1 MSLHKKAD
9 GRVAWEQGKPQ
20 VRLPKTS
27 PWVSGGAC
35 PTYSSVVLHL
45 VPVPSD
51 NPEGLGSPGSDSPDS
66 PVLPASSWSRSGEQ
80 AHTSPKMI
88 VCSPPWQLHEDVTMG
103 RWNHIAAPHPFHPTR
118 CIQRTSTGGP
128 AHTYPWTYSP
138 GCSMWWQET
147 KTKRIMAQKDGDK
160 AGSSACIPGNESQFT
175 PLGRRPP
182 PIREDTLTQHPFCQ
196 CLCKPKSAIAPHHHQ
211 PLPLPGHPK
220 CVACTWGCPRRDR
233 LGSHSG
239 QTGERC
245 WYRGSSGGRTA

>member
-1 MSLHKKAD
+1 M
-9 GRVAWEQGKPQ
+9 AWEQGKPQ

-51 NPEGLGSPGSDSPDS
+51 NPEGLESPGSDSSDS

-88 VCSPPWQLHEDVTMG
+88 VCSPPRQLHEDVTMG
-103 RWNHIAAPHPFHPTR
+103 RWNHIAAPQPFHPTH

-147 KTKRIMAQKDGDK
+147 KTKRTTTQRDSDK

-182 PIREDTLTQHPFCQ
+182 P
-196 CLCKPKSAIAPHHHQ
+196 PKGKH
-211 PLPLPGHPK
+211 
-220 CVACTWGCPRRDR
+220 
-233 LGSHSG
+233 SHSAPILPVLM
-239 QTGERC
+239 QAQIC
-245 WYRGSSGGRTA
+245 HCSSPPSASASPRAPQMCSLYLGLPEARQAWLPQRADR